1 MGNMQ
6 ENLKDILS
14 HLSTEI
20 DQETLLLYLQGK
32 LSAEQ
37 QHEVEKTMMENEF
50 AADALEGLQ
59 QMKDSRDIE
68 LLIDQLN
75 RDLRKKTE
83 KKKAFREKLRI
94 KQEPWIALIVLF
106 FLLLIII
113 SYLIIY
119 RLMQQ

>member
-1 MGNMQ
+1 MQ

-37 QHEVEKTMMENEF
+37 QHEVEKSMMDNEF
-50 AADALEGLQ
+50 AADAFEGLQ
-59 QMKDSRDIE
+59 QMKDSRRIE
-68 LLIDQLN
+68 LLIAQLN
-75 RDLRKKTE
+75 LDLKKKTE
-83 KKKAFREKLRI
+83 KKKAFREKLHL
-94 KQEPWIALIVLF
+94 KQNPWIALTVLL

-113 SYLIIY
+113 SYLIIH
-119 RLMQQ
+119 RLMQD